1 MNADIVTEARTWI
14 GTRWQHQGPLARG
27 RRLRRPRHRSRQG
40 RGGIELRHPRL
51 PAHRDGRADGR
62 DLFETSDARTCRA
75 AIEPGDVLVFAF
87 DRQRHMAIAA
97 DYVFGGLSII
107 HAYSLAPRKVIET
120 RLDEK
125 WLSRLRAAFRVPQVA
140 A

>member
-14 GTRWQHQGPLARG
+14 GTRWQHQG
-27 RRLRRPRHRSRQG
+27 RSREG
-40 RGGIELRHPRL
+40 VDCAGLVIEVGKAVAGSSFDIRDYPRIATDEQMVETCSKL
-51 PAHRDGRADGR
+51 LTRVPA
-62 DLFETSDARTCRA
+62 A

-125 WLSRLRAAFRVPQVA
+125 WLSRLLAAFRVPQVA